1 MKNMYEQTKSR
12 NKIDNRKKDKVKE
25 KSATLEKTTD
35 ENIKGLSDILLKEM
49 TSQDK
54 KIKRERRE
62 NEK

>member
-1 MKNMYEQTKSR
+1 MYEQTKSR
-12 NKIDNRKKDKVKE
+12 NKIDNIKKYKE
-25 KSATLEKTTD
+25 KSVTLEKTTD
-35 ENIKGLSDILLKEM
+35 ENIKGLSDLLLKEM

>member
-1 MKNMYEQTKSR
+1 MYEQTKSR

-25 KSATLEKTTD
+25 KSVTLEKTTD
-35 ENIKGLSDILLKEM
+35 ENIKGLSDLLLKEM
-49 TSQDK
+49 TSQNK

>member
-1 MKNMYEQTKSR
+1 MYEQTKSR
-12 NKIDNRKKDKVKE
+12 NKIDNMKKDKVKE
-25 KSATLEKTTD
+25 KSVTLENTTD
-35 ENIKGLSDILLKEM
+35 ENIKGLSDLLLKEM